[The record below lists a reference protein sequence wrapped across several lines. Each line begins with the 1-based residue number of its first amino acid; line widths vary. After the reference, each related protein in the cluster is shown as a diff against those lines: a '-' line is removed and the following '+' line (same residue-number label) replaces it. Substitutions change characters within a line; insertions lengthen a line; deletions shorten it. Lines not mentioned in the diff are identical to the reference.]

1 MSQNEVK
8 ALVFDVFG
16 TVVDWR
22 TSIIDECLI
31 LGQQKHIDIDWA
43 KFVDDWRAGYRPALD
58 TIRHDAGEWR
68 VLDELHMDILLGLLK
83 SYSISLN
90 ADEIIH
96 LNKCW
101 HRLHPWDDSVKGIT
115 RLNSKFITA
124 SLSNGNV
131 SLLTNMAKFA
141 KLPWT
146 CILSAEIFKHYKPD
160 DEVYRGA
167 ANILDLKPDQ
177 VMMVA
182 AHKSDLLAAKSNG
195 LVTAY
200 INRPNEFGSYS
211 VEVEDVEKD
220 IDIWASDIES
230 LADQLECS

>member
-1 MSQNEVK
+1 VSQNEVK

-22 TSIIDECLI
+22 TSIINECLV
-31 LGQQKHIDIDWA
+31 LGKQKDINIDWSQ
-43 KFVDDWRAGYRPALD
+43 FVDNWRAGYRPAMD
-58 TIRHDAGEWR
+58 TIRNDSADWR
-68 VLDELHMDILLGLLK
+68 ILDELHMEILLGLLK

-90 ADEIIH
+90 SDEIIH

-101 HRLHPWDDSVKGIT
+101 HRLHPWDDSVNGIT
-115 RLNSKFITA
+115 RLNSRFITA
-124 SLSNGNV
+124 TLSNG
-131 SLLTNMAKFA
+131 LLTNMAKFA

-160 DEVYRGA
+160 DEVYKGA
-167 ANILDLKPDQ
+167 ANILDLKPNQ

-200 INRPNEFGSYS
+200 INRPYEFGNYS

-220 IDIWASDIES
+220 IDIWASDLES
-230 LADQLECS
+230 LADQLECN

>member
-1 MSQNEVK
+1 MERLHLRGVAEVRQK
-8 ALVFDVFG
+8 DKWTFSKDG
-16 TVVDWR
+16 T
-22 TSIIDECLI
+22 LI
-31 LGQQKHIDIDWA
+31 
-43 KFVDDWRAGYRPALD
+43 
-58 TIRHDAGEWR
+58 
-68 VLDELHMDILLGLLK
+68 VLP
-83 SYSISLN
+83 LN
-90 ADEIIH
+90 SDEINH

-101 HRLHPWDDSVKGIT
+101 HRLHPWKDSVNGIT

-124 SLSNGNV
+124 TLSNGNV
-131 SLLTNMAKFA
+131 GLLTNMAKFA

-160 DEVYRGA
+160 DEVYKGA
-167 ANILDLKPDQ
+167 ANILDLEPKE

-200 INRPNEFGSYS
+200 INRPNEFGKYS

>member
-1 MSQNEVK
+1 VSQNEVK

-22 TSIIDECLI
+22 TSIINECEI
-31 LGQQKHIDIDWA
+31 LGQQKHIDIDWS
-43 KFVDDWRAGYRPALD
+43 KFVDDWRAGYRPAMD
-58 TIRHDAGEWR
+58 KIRNDGEKWR
-68 VLDELHMDILLGLLK
+68 VLDELHMDILLELLK
-83 SYSISLN
+83 SHSISLN
-90 ADEIIH
+90 SDEINH

-101 HRLHPWDDSVKGIT
+101 HRLHPWKDSVNGIT

-124 SLSNGNV
+124 TLSNGNV
-131 SLLTNMAKFA
+131 GLLTNMAKFA

-220 IDIWASDIES
+220 IDIWASDLES
-230 LADQLECS
+230 LADQLECN

>member
-22 TSIIDECLI
+22 TSIINECLV
-31 LGQQKHIDIDWA
+31 LGKQKDINIDWSQ
-43 KFVDDWRAGYRPALD
+43 FVDNWRAGYRPAMD
-58 TIRHDAGEWR
+58 TIRNDSADWR
-68 VLDELHMDILLGLLK
+68 ILDELHMEILLGLLK

-90 ADEIIH
+90 SDEIIY

-101 HRLHPWDDSVKGIT
+101 HRLHPWDDSVNGIT
-115 RLNSKFITA
+115 RLNSRFITA
-124 SLSNGNV
+124 TLSNGNV
-131 SLLTNMAKFA
+131 GLLANMAKFA

-160 DEVYRGA
+160 DEVYKGA
-167 ANILDLKPDQ
+167 ANILDLKPNQ

-200 INRPNEFGSYS
+200 INRPYEFGNYS

-220 IDIWASDIES
+220 IDIWASDLES
-230 LADQLECS
+230 LADQLECN

>member
-1 MSQNEVK
+1 VFQKEVK

-22 TSIIDECLI
+22 TSIIDECEI
-31 LGQQKHIDIDWA
+31 LGQQKHIDIDWP
-43 KFVDDWRAGYRPALD
+43 KFVDDWRAGYRPAMD
-58 TIRHDAGEWR
+58 KIRNDGEKWR
-68 VLDELHMDILLGLLK
+68 VLDELHMDILLDLIK

-90 ADEIIH
+90 SEEIIH

-101 HRLHPWDDSVKGIT
+101 HRLHPWKDSVNGIT

-124 SLSNGNV
+124 TLSNGNV
-131 SLLTNMAKFA
+131 GLLTNMAKFA

-160 DEVYRGA
+160 DEVYKGA
-167 ANILDLKPDQ
+167 ANILDLDPKE

-200 INRPNEFGSYS
+200 INRPYEFGKYS

-220 IDIWASDIES
+220 IDIWASDLES
-230 LADQLECS
+230 LADQLECN

>member
-1 MSQNEVK
+1 VSQNEVK

-22 TSIIDECLI
+22 TSIINECEI
-31 LGQQKHIDIDWA
+31 LGQQKHIDIDWS
-43 KFVDDWRAGYRPALD
+43 KFVDDWRAGYRPAMD
-58 TIRHDAGEWR
+58 KIRNDGEKWR
-68 VLDELHMDILLGLLK
+68 VLDELHMDILLELLK
-83 SYSISLN
+83 SHSISLN
-90 ADEIIH
+90 SDEINH

-101 HRLHPWDDSVKGIT
+101 HRLHPWKDSVNGIT

-124 SLSNGNV
+124 TLSNGNV
-131 SLLTNMAKFA
+131 GLLTNMAKFA

>member
-22 TSIIDECLI
+22 TSIINECEI
-31 LGQQKHIDIDWA
+31 LGQQKHIDIDWS
-43 KFVDDWRAGYRPALD
+43 KFVDDWRAGYRPAMD
-58 TIRHDAGEWR
+58 KIRNDGEKWR
-68 VLDELHMDILLGLLK
+68 VLDELHMDILLELLK
-83 SYSISLN
+83 SHSISLN
-90 ADEIIH
+90 SDEINH

-101 HRLHPWDDSVKGIT
+101 HRLHPWKDSVNGIT

-124 SLSNGNV
+124 TLSNGNV
-131 SLLTNMAKFA
+131 GLLTNMAKFA

-167 ANILDLKPDQ
+167 ANILDIKPDQ

>member
-1 MSQNEVK
+1 VSHNEVK

-31 LGQQKHIDIDWA
+31 LGQKKHIDIDWT
-43 KFVDDWRAGYRPALD
+43 KFVDDWRAGYRPAMD
-58 TIRHDAGEWR
+58 TIRNDEAKWR
-68 VLDELHMDILLGLLK
+68 VLDELHMDILLDLIK

-90 ADEIIH
+90 SEEIIH

-101 HRLHPWDDSVKGIT
+101 HRLHPWNDSVNGIT
-115 RLNSKFITA
+115 RLNARFITA
-124 SLSNGNV
+124 TLSNGNV

-141 KLPWT
+141 KLPWS
-146 CILSAEIFKHYKPD
+146 CILSAELFKHYKPD
-160 DEVYRGA
+160 DEVYKGA
-167 ANILDLKPDQ
+167 ANILGLEPKE

-200 INRPNEFGSYS
+200 INRPYEFGKYS

-220 IDIWASDIES
+220 IDIWASDLES
-230 LADQLECS
+230 LADQLECN

>member
-22 TSIIDECLI
+22 TSIINECEI
-31 LGQQKHIDIDWA
+31 LGQQKHIDIDWS
-43 KFVDDWRAGYRPALD
+43 KFVDDWRAGYRPAMD
-58 TIRHDAGEWR
+58 NFRNDGEKWR
-68 VLDELHMDILLGLLK
+68 VLDELHMDILLELLK
-83 SYSISLN
+83 SHSISLN
-90 ADEIIH
+90 SDEINH

-101 HRLHPWDDSVKGIT
+101 HRLHPWKDSVNGIT

-124 SLSNGNV
+124 TLSNGNV
-131 SLLTNMAKFA
+131 GLLTNMAKFA

>member
-22 TSIIDECLI
+22 TSIINECEI
-31 LGQQKHIDIDWA
+31 LGQQKHIDIDWS
-43 KFVDDWRAGYRPALD
+43 KFVDDWRAGYRPAMD
-58 TIRHDAGEWR
+58 KIRNDGEKWR
-68 VLDELHMDILLGLLK
+68 VLDELHMDILLELLK
-83 SYSISLN
+83 SHSISLN
-90 ADEIIH
+90 SDEINH

-101 HRLHPWDDSVKGIT
+101 HRLHPWKDSVNGIT

-124 SLSNGNV
+124 TLSNGNV
-131 SLLTNMAKFA
+131 GLLTNMAKFA

-182 AHKSDLLAAKSNG
+182 ALISDLLAAKSNG

>member
-1 MSQNEVK
+1 MSQNKVK

-22 TSIIDECLI
+22 TSIIDECKI
-31 LGQQKHIDIDWA
+31 LGHQKNIDIDWS
-43 KFVDDWRAGYRPALD
+43 KFVDDWRAGYRPAMD
-58 TIRHDAGEWR
+58 KIRNDGEKWR
-68 VLDELHMDILLGLLK
+68 VLDDLHMDILLELLK
-83 SYSISLN
+83 SHSISLN
-90 ADEIIH
+90 SDEINH

-101 HRLHPWDDSVKGIT
+101 HRLHPWKDSVNGIT

-124 SLSNGNV
+124 TLSNGNV
-131 SLLTNMAKFA
+131 GLLTNMAKFA

-160 DEVYRGA
+160 DEVYKGA
-167 ANILDLKPDQ
+167 ANILDLEPKE

-200 INRPNEFGSYS
+200 INRPYEFGKYN

-220 IDIWASDIES
+220 IDIWASDLES
-230 LADQLECS
+230 LADQLECN

>member
-22 TSIIDECLI
+22 TSIINECEI
-31 LGQQKHIDIDWA
+31 LGQQKHIDIDWS
-43 KFVDDWRAGYRPALD
+43 KFVDDWRAGYRPAMD
-58 TIRHDAGEWR
+58 KIRNDGEKWR
-68 VLDELHMDILLGLLK
+68 VLDELHMDILLELLK
-83 SYSISLN
+83 SHSISLN
-90 ADEIIH
+90 SDEINH

-101 HRLHPWDDSVKGIT
+101 HRLHPWKDSVNGIT

-124 SLSNGNV
+124 TLSNGNV
-131 SLLTNMAKFA
+131 GLLTNMAKFA

-160 DEVYRGA
+160 DEVYKGA

-182 AHKSDLLAAKSNG
+182 ALISDLLAAKSNG

>member
-22 TSIIDECLI
+22 TSIINECEI
-31 LGQQKHIDIDWA
+31 LGQQKHIDIDWS
-43 KFVDDWRAGYRPALD
+43 KFVDDWRAGYRPAMD
-58 TIRHDAGEWR
+58 KIRNDGEKWR
-68 VLDELHMDILLGLLK
+68 VLDELHMDILLELLK
-83 SYSISLN
+83 SHSISLN
-90 ADEIIH
+90 SDEINH

-101 HRLHPWDDSVKGIT
+101 HRLHPWKDSVNGIT

-124 SLSNGNV
+124 TLSNGNV
-131 SLLTNMAKFA
+131 GLLTNMAKFA

-200 INRPNEFGSYS
+200 INRPNEFGKYS

>member
-22 TSIIDECLI
+22 TSIINECEI
-31 LGQQKHIDIDWA
+31 LGQQKHIDIDWS
-43 KFVDDWRAGYRPALD
+43 KFVDDWRAGYRPAMD
-58 TIRHDAGEWR
+58 KIRNDGEKWR
-68 VLDELHMDILLGLLK
+68 VLDELHMDILLELLK
-83 SYSISLN
+83 SHSISLN
-90 ADEIIH
+90 SDEINH

-101 HRLHPWDDSVKGIT
+101 HRLHPWKDSVNGIT

-124 SLSNGNV
+124 TLSNGNV
-131 SLLTNMAKFA
+131 GLLTNMAKFA

>member
-22 TSIIDECLI
+22 TSIIDECEI
-31 LGQQKHIDIDWA
+31 LGQQKHIDIDWP
-43 KFVDDWRAGYRPALD
+43 KFVDDWRAGYRPAMD
-58 TIRHDAGEWR
+58 TIRNDAGKWR
-68 VLDELHMDILLGLLK
+68 VLDELHMDILLELLK
-83 SYSISLN
+83 SYSISLKS
-90 ADEIIH
+90 DEIIH

-101 HRLHPWDDSVKGIT
+101 HRLNPWKDSVNGIT

-124 SLSNGNV
+124 TLSNGNV
-131 SLLTNMAKFA
+131 GLLTNMAKFA

-167 ANILDLKPDQ
+167 ANILDLKPNQ

-200 INRPNEFGSYS
+200 INRPYEFGNYS

-220 IDIWASDIES
+220 IDIWASDLES
-230 LADQLECS
+230 LADQLECN

>member
-22 TSIIDECLI
+22 TSIINECEI
-31 LGQQKHIDIDWA
+31 LGQQKHIDIDWS
-43 KFVDDWRAGYRPALD
+43 KFVDDWRAGYRPAMD
-58 TIRHDAGEWR
+58 KIRNDGEKWR
-68 VLDELHMDILLGLLK
+68 VLDELHMDILLELLK
-83 SYSISLN
+83 SHSISLN
-90 ADEIIH
+90 SDEINH

-101 HRLHPWDDSVKGIT
+101 HRIHPWKDSVNGIT

-124 SLSNGNV
+124 TLSNGNV
-131 SLLTNMAKFA
+131 GLLTNMAKFA

>member
-22 TSIIDECLI
+22 TSIINECEI
-31 LGQQKHIDIDWA
+31 LGQQKHIDIDWS
-43 KFVDDWRAGYRPALD
+43 KFVDDWRAGYSPAMD
-58 TIRHDAGEWR
+58 KIRNDGEKWR
-68 VLDELHMDILLGLLK
+68 VLDELHMDILLELLK
-83 SYSISLN
+83 SHSISLN
-90 ADEIIH
+90 SDEINH

-101 HRLHPWDDSVKGIT
+101 HRLHPWKDSVNGIT

-124 SLSNGNV
+124 TLSNGNV
-131 SLLTNMAKFA
+131 GLLTNMAKFA